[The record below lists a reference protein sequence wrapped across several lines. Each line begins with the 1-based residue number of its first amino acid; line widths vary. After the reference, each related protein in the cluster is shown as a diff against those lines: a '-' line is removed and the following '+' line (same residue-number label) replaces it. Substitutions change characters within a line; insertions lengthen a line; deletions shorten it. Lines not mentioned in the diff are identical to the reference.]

1 MAYRGTG
8 KRKLSAQVAFDGG
21 VESSTL
27 TGAVTLTGKS
37 ANWQIMDPDGVD
49 RTITLPATD
58 LTNEGVVFGFRN
70 SGTAGNLIIAN
81 AASSTILT
89 LNPGESGAVGC
100 NATPAWVRVFEA
112 TPALADFGST
122 GMKADVVAEST
133 SAAGVTV
140 DGLLIKDAAIRGLQT
155 VGSGAA
161 AITTTRVMTLA
172 DAGGVFSVA
181 QSSAYDIDLPSPTSG
196 PGCRYLFYLTAPGAF
211 NVTIT
216 VAGSAATFV
225 GTIAN
230 DVTSVIPAT
239 GSTLTFAT
247 GASALGDTIEIN
259 SISTGLYHV
268 RAISSAAGG
277 ITVS

>member
-1 MAYRGTG
+1 MAYEGTG

-27 TGAVTLTGKS
+27 AGAVTLTGKS
-37 ANWQIMDPDGVD
+37 SNFQIMDPDGSNRDV
-49 RTITLPATD
+49 TLPATS
-58 LTNEGVVFGFRN
+58 LANEGVVFAFRN
-70 SGTAGNLIIAN
+70 GGTAGNLVIKD
-81 AASSTILT
+81 AAASTILT

-133 SAAGVTV
+133 NATGVTV

-155 VGSGAA
+155 VSSSAA
-161 AITTTRVMTLA
+161 AITAARTLTLA
-172 DAGGVFSVA
+172 DAGGVFSVSQA
-181 QSSAYDIDLPSPTSG
+181 AAYDIDLPSPTSG
-196 PGCRYLFYLTAPGAF
+196 PGCRYTFYLTAPGAN

-216 VAGSAATFV
+216 VLGGAATFV
-225 GTIAN
+225 GTIVN

-239 GSTLTFAT
+239 GATLTFAS
-247 GASALGDTIEIN
+247 GASVLGDSIEIV
-259 SISTGLYHV
+259 SISASLYLV
-268 RAISSAAGG
+268 RAVSSAASS
-277 ITVS
+277 ITIA